1 MDRLLL
7 RLLPRFLAA
16 ACLLA
21 TGAALAQAPAWPAK
35 PIRVIMTLGAGGG
48 AEPLGRLVGQK
59 LGEVLGQPIVFEAQG
74 GAGGA
79 IGAAMIAKAPPD
91 GYTLGFSTPSSLVLR
106 KFLAKS
112 VPYDTLRDFTPVILV
127 GETMAAI
134 VASSALPVNTLAE
147 LIEYARR
154 NPGKINYGTT
164 GIGTTHHLSGV
175 LIEQLT
181 GIQIVHVP
189 YKSGGDTIN
198 ALLGGQVQVLFGV
211 LGTMIPQMKTGKVKL
226 LAINGGKRFYRMP
239 EVPIVSEVIK
249 GYDRPPSW
257 VAYVGPAGLPQPIV
271 RRLYEEINRIVTQPE
286 VSARFEDGG
295 ILVDTATP
303 EQFAGFLRDNFE
315 LTGRIMKAAKIEPE

>member
-1 MDRLLL
+1 MEW
-7 RLLPRFLAA
+7 LARVLVA
-16 ACLLA
+16 VVSSLCLFP
-21 TGAALAQAPAWPAK
+21 GAALPQAWPAK

-59 LGEVLGQPIVFEAQG
+59 LGEALGQPIVFEAQG

-79 IGAAMIAKAPPD
+79 IGAAMVAKAAPD
-91 GYTLGFSTPSSLVLR
+91 GYTIGFSTPSSLVLR
-106 KFLAKS
+106 KFLAKN

-134 VASSALPVNTLAE
+134 VSSATLPVNTLAE
-147 LIEYARR
+147 MVEYARR
-154 NPGKINYGTT
+154 NPGKLNYGTT

-181 GIQIVHVP
+181 GIQMVHVP

-226 LAINGGKRFYRMP
+226 LAINGGKRFHRMP
-239 EVPIVSEVIK
+239 DVPLVSEVIK

-271 RRLYEEINRIVTQPE
+271 RRLYEEINKIVTQPE
-286 VSARFEDGG
+286 VSAKFEDGG

-303 EQFAGFLRDNFE
+303 EQFAAFLRENFE
-315 LTGRIMKAAKIEPE
+315 LTARIMKAAKIEPE

>member
-1 MDRLLL
+1 MEWLARVLVAVVSSLC
-7 RLLPRFLAA
+7 LLP
-16 ACLLA
+16 
-21 TGAALAQAPAWPAK
+21 GAALPQAWPAK

-59 LGEVLGQPIVFEAQG
+59 LGEALGQPIVFEAQG

-79 IGAAMIAKAPPD
+79 IGAAMVAKAAPD
-91 GYTLGFSTPSSLVLR
+91 GYTIGFSTPSALVLR
-106 KFLAKS
+106 KFLAKN

-134 VASSALPVNTLAE
+134 VSSATLPVNTLAE
-147 LIEYARR
+147 MVEYARR
-154 NPGKINYGTT
+154 NPGKLNYGTT

-181 GIQIVHVP
+181 GIQMVHVP

-226 LAINGGKRFYRMP
+226 LAINGGKRFHRMP
-239 EVPIVSEVIK
+239 DVPLVSEVIK

-271 RRLYEEINRIVTQPE
+271 RRLYEEINKIVTQPE
-286 VSARFEDGG
+286 VSAKFEDGG

-303 EQFAGFLRDNFE
+303 EQFAAFLRENFE
-315 LTGRIMKAAKIEPE
+315 LTARIMKAAKIEPE

>member
-1 MDRLLL
+1 MEW
-7 RLLPRFLAA
+7 LARVLVA
-16 ACLLA
+16 VVSSLCLFP
-21 TGAALAQAPAWPAK
+21 GAALPQAWPAK

-59 LGEVLGQPIVFEAQG
+59 LGEALGQPIVFEAQG

-79 IGAAMIAKAPPD
+79 IGAAMVAKAAPD
-91 GYTLGFSTPSSLVLR
+91 GYTIGFSTPSALVLR
-106 KFLAKS
+106 KFLAKN

-134 VASSALPVNTLAE
+134 VSSATLPVNTLAE
-147 LIEYARR
+147 MVEYARR
-154 NPGKINYGTT
+154 NPGKLNYGTT

-181 GIQIVHVP
+181 GIQMVHVP

-226 LAINGGKRFYRMP
+226 LAINGGKRFHRMP
-239 EVPIVSEVIK
+239 DVPLVSEVIK

-271 RRLYEEINRIVTQPE
+271 RRLYEEINKIVTQPE
-286 VSARFEDGG
+286 VSAKFEDGG

-303 EQFAGFLRDNFE
+303 EQFAAFLRENFE
-315 LTGRIMKAAKIEPE
+315 LTARIMKAAKIEPE